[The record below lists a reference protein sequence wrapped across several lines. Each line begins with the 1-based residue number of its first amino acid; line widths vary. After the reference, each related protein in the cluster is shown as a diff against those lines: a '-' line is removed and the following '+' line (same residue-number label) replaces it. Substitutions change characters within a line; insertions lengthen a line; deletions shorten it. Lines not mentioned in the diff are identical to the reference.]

1 MEPVVVIS
9 LLGALIFLLLI
20 LGAPMKPLRWIGQG
34 AIRLLIGA
42 LLLFFLNT
50 FGTIFGYSLP
60 INIFTAGVS
69 GFLGVPGIVALIF
82 ADILL
87 VS

>member
-1 MEPVVVIS
+1 MEPVVVLS

-20 LGAPMKPLRWIGQG
+20 LGAPMKPLRWMGQG

-50 FGTIFGYSLP
+50 FGGLFDYSLP
-60 INIFTAGVS
+60 INVFTAAIS
-69 GFLGVPGIVALIF
+69 GFLGIPGIVALIF
-82 ADILL
+82 VDMLIIP
-87 VS
+87 

>member
-1 MEPVVVIS
+1 MEPVVVLS

-50 FGTIFGYSLP
+50 FGTLVDYGLP
-60 INIFTAGVS
+60 INAFTAAVS
-69 GFLGVPGIVALIF
+69 GFLGIPGIVALVFMDMLI
-82 ADILL
+82 IP
-87 VS
+87 

>member
-1 MEPVVVIS
+1 MEPVVVLS

-20 LGAPMKPLRWIGQG
+20 LGAPMKPMYFLGQG

-50 FGTIFGYSLP
+50 FGVMFDYSLP
-60 INIFTAGVS
+60 INMFTAIVT
-69 GFLGVPGIVALIF
+69 GFLGIPGLAVLIF

-87 VS
+87 IP

>member
-1 MEPVVVIS
+1 MEPVVILS

-20 LGAPMKPLRWIGQG
+20 LGAPMKPLRWFGQG

-50 FGTIFGYSLP
+50 FGMLIDYSLP
-60 INIFTAGVS
+60 INVFTAAVS
-69 GFLGVPGIVALIF
+69 GFLGIPGIIALIF
-82 ADILL
+82 IDTLL
-87 VS
+87 I